1 MATNRAIL
9 AAFCNVCDA
18 KNPRPMIFL
27 TVGTQEPFD
36 RLVRA
41 VDAWAATQD
50 TPVFGQ
56 LGRLTSDS
64 YRPTNF
70 PFESFISADEF
81 QERLEASR
89 LMVGHAGMGS
99 IISALTYGKPLLMM
113 ARRASLGEHRNEHQ
127 LATAQR
133 FSGRPGIHVAAD
145 AADVGPLI
153 DRLLSTGETAPQ
165 GQLPPHASPE
175 LLNAIRDFI
184 HARG

>member
-1 MATNRAIL
+1 
-9 AAFCNVCDA
+9 
-18 KNPRPMIFL
+18 MIFL

-41 VDAWAATQD
+41 VDAWAATCD
-50 TPVFGQ
+50 VPVFGQ

-81 QERLEASR
+81 QERVEASR
-89 LMVGHAGMGS
+89 MMVGHAGMGS

-127 LATAQR
+127 LATAAR

-145 AADVGPLI
+145 AEAVGPLI
-153 DRLLSTGETAPQ
+153 DRLIDTANAPAGSQ
-165 GQLPPHASPE
+165 IAPHASPD
-175 LLNAIRDFI
+175 LLGAIQDFI
-184 HARG
+184 HGR